1 MAYNLFL
8 SDNGLFSLRTDYL
21 QRTEDELIEMCVSL
35 FHAPADASGTVTS
48 GGSESNFSALH
59 AMREWARLKFPHVRV
74 PEVIVPFSAH
84 PTFSKGCHYY
94 NMKLVRTPLGS
105 DRRADLDAMT
115 RAITPNTIGVAGSAP
130 CWPYGLMDPIEA
142 IGELAARRGL
152 WLHVDACVGGYLAP
166 FAERIGHVLPL
177 WDFRI
182 PTVQSISADLH
193 KYGYCPKPASTVLW
207 RSKDLMRFHHVHPE
221 DWPGGAYQMRGIAGS
236 RTAGPIFAAWAVLR
250 YLGHEGYERL
260 TRQVFRA
267 QEKLIRGI
275 ESIDG
280 LYTLRGDLPPLAF
293 GSEALDMQLIMGELR
308 KAGWILFA
316 SRQPPLINLP
326 IDAALDDTIIET
338 FLSELRAAAE
348 VARVGGKGERAELQ
362 Y

>member
-1 MAYNLFL
+1 
-8 SDNGLFSLRTDYL
+8 
-21 QRTEDELIEMCVSL
+21 
-35 FHAPADASGTVTS
+35 
-48 GGSESNFSALH
+48 
-59 AMREWARLKFPHVRV
+59 
-74 PEVIVPFSAH
+74 
-84 PTFSKGCHYY
+84 
-94 NMKLVRTPLGS
+94 
-105 DRRADLDAMT
+105 
-115 RAITPNTIGVAGSAP
+115 
-130 CWPYGLMDPIEA
+130 MDPIEA